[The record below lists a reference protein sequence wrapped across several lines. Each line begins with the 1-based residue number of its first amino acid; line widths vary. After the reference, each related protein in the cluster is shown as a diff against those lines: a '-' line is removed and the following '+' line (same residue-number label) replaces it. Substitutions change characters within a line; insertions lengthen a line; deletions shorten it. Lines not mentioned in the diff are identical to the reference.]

1 MRALLAP
8 AGLALLPL
16 MFWPGLDQPFSTP
29 KLATM
34 AACAVALAVVPAKPA
49 GLPLPALALWSVGGA
64 VVSVVAAAALSPL
77 PSLAATLLG
86 IAAPALALAALRH
99 DRSGRSLVVAQ
110 VIGAVGCALVALL
123 QWVGTDPIAWSG
135 WRPAIDGASVRM
147 RVYGTLGNPN
157 FVGVLMA
164 MSLPLTAAVHRLATR
179 PLHRRIW
186 ELTMALQA
194 AALVATG
201 SRGAVLGLA
210 VATATYALLR
220 WSRRVRLSLAAL
232 VVLAAVAVGLSPAR
246 PIDTTAAGRLY
257 LWRIAL
263 PHVADSP
270 VTGLGPGAVPLR
282 FPDWQRRAARA
293 GLRDPR
299 FAGLTD
305 HVHNDYLEAMIE
317 RGVPGLLSMTMP
329 MLLLAL
335 AAARAPRPADPLLA
349 GTAAAVAAG
358 AACGLVDFPFARPV
372 ELVWWWTAFVVATT
386 FSQLGRDGSPSR
398 P

>member
-16 MFWPGLDQPFSTP
+16 VFWPGLDQPFSTP
-29 KLATM
+29 KLAM
-34 AACAVALAVVPAKPA
+34 MVALAVAVVVAPARPA
-49 GLPLPALALWSVGGA
+49 GHPLPRVAVWSVAGA
-64 VVSVVAAAALSPL
+64 VVSVVVAAALAPL
-77 PSLAATLLG
+77 PSLAPTLLG
-86 IAAPALALAALRH
+86 IAAPVLALAALRH
-99 DRSGRSLVVAQ
+99 DRSGR
-110 VIGAVGCALVALL
+110 ALVAGQVVGAAACAVVAIL

-135 WRPAIDGASVRM
+135 WRPAIDGASIRM
-147 RVYGTLGNPN
+147 RVYGALGNPN
-157 FVGVLMA
+157 FIGVLMA
-164 MSLPLTAAVHRLATR
+164 MSLPLTAAIHRLATR
-179 PLHRRIW
+179 SAHRRAW

-210 VATATYALLR
+210 VATTTYALLR

-263 PHVADSP
+263 PHVADAP
-270 VTGLGPGAVPLR
+270 LTGLGPGAVPLR
-282 FPDWQRRAARA
+282 FPEWQRTAARA
-293 GLRDPR
+293 GLRDAR

-305 HVHNDYLEAMIE
+305 HVHNDYLEAAIE
-317 RGVPGLLSMTMP
+317 RGVPGLLTMTLP
-329 MLLLAL
+329 MLAL
-335 AAARAPRPADPLLA
+335 MLIAARARRPVDPLLA

-358 AACGLVDFPFARPV
+358 AACGMVDFPFARPV

-386 FSQLGRDGSPSR
+386 FTPLGQNDTGT
-398 P
+398 